1 MIERKGKLIAKVITD
16 TKGETLTPEIIK
28 TVKQSASVI
37 TDEWLGYNS
46 LKRIYDHSF
55 VKHNEGEYM
64 NGKIYTN
71 TIEGFW
77 SLLKRGI
84 IGIYHFTTRKHL
96 QKYVDEF
103 SFFEMIYK
111 MRGWTWNYA
120 HKYPGVVGI
129 WINDIVYER
138 IAPLV
143 LAELQEK
150 NPIIEEKGHRKYKH
164 HQYLSEDIGIPK
176 LLNHLSAVEALGRA
190 SGYNWSKF
198 MIMLDTAFPKQYQQL
213 SFIFDDYEDKLPK
226 LSSFDQTMKKALD
239 YDPNKDKE
247 KG

>member
-1 MIERKGKLIAKVITD
+1 MIERKGKLIAKVIPD

-55 VKHNEGEYM
+55 VKHNEGEYV

-103 SFFEMIYK
+103 VFRYNLRECTQQMRVETLFRNMENRITYKELIY
-111 MRGWTWNYA
+111 G
-120 HKYPGVVGI
+120 
-129 WINDIVYER
+129 
-138 IAPLV
+138 
-143 LAELQEK
+143 
-150 NPIIEEKGHRKYKH
+150 
-164 HQYLSEDIGIPK
+164 
-176 LLNHLSAVEALGRA
+176 
-190 SGYNWSKF
+190 
-198 MIMLDTAFPKQYQQL
+198 
-213 SFIFDDYEDKLPK
+213 
-226 LSSFDQTMKKALD
+226 
-239 YDPNKDKE
+239 
-247 KG
+247 